1 MNELDEAIRRFQDH
15 EAVAAFYGS
24 REAYLHRMCEI
35 ALDSQNLHACHL
47 VLCLSSRVQDSSN
60 LEKAPVARV

>member
-1 MNELDEAIRRFQDH
+1 
-15 EAVAAFYGS
+15 VAAFYGS